1 MTAGR
6 SVLAFGLR
14 SSAYEV
20 MSTSSHQRVIGLW
33 MAATAAVLFSFK
45 AILAKL
51 LYRHQVDAT
60 TIMALRMAFAGPVFF
75 GIALFESRRAL
86 ARADTLKAADYR
98 LVLLLGFFGYYLSS
112 FLDFSGLQYISA
124 ALERLIL
131 FLTPTAVALISM
143 ITLKQ
148 RFSRAQWLAMAVS
161 YLGVIFVFLENLQFQ
176 GAEVLHGSV
185 LVFLAMLSYAAY
197 LVKSGEIIQRIGSI
211 RLVAYVM
218 SASVLMTAVHVLLT
232 KAPTELLQLAPPVY
246 GLSIANAIF
255 CTIIPVYL
263 TMFAV
268 ARIGA
273 PSASQLSMVGP
284 VSLLFFGYW
293 ILGEPITLI
302 QIFGTALVLVGITLL
317 IKHKP
322 PQNEEV
328 ASKT

>member
-1 MTAGR
+1 
-6 SVLAFGLR
+6 
-14 SSAYEV
+14 

-51 LYRHQVDAT
+51 LYRHHVDAT
-60 TIMALRMAFAGPVFF
+60 TIMALRMFFAGPVFF
-75 GIALFESRRAL
+75 AIALFESRRA
-86 ARADTLKAADYR
+86 RAAGDQLKSADYG
-98 LVLLLGFFGYYLSS
+98 LIILLGFLGYYLSS
-112 FLDFSGLQYISA
+112 FLDFSGLKYISA

-143 ITLKQ
+143 VTLKR
-148 RFSRAQWLAMAVS
+148 RFSKTQWMAMAVS
-161 YLGVIFVFLENLQFQ
+161 YLGVIFVFFENVQIK
-176 GAEVLHGSV
+176 GDDVLYGSL

-218 SASVLMTAVHVLLT
+218 SASVFMTLVHVLLI
-232 KAPTELLQLAPPVY
+232 KAPQELLQLAPAVY

-255 CTIIPVYL
+255 CTIIPVCL

-293 ILGEPITLI
+293 ILAEPITLT
-302 QIFGTALVLVGITLL
+302 QILGTALVLVGITLL
-317 IKHKP
+317 IRNNSPRKD
-322 PQNEEV
+322 
-328 ASKT
+328 

>member
-1 MTAGR
+1 MAT
-6 SVLAFGLR
+6 
-14 SSAYEV
+14 
-20 MSTSSHQRVIGLW
+20 STHHRAIGLW
-33 MAATAAVLFSFK
+33 MAAIAAVLFSFK

-51 LYRHQVDAT
+51 LYRHHVDAT
-60 TIMALRMAFAGPVFF
+60 TIMALRMFFAGPVFF
-75 GIALFESRRAL
+75 GIALIESRRAITSGD
-86 ARADTLKAADYR
+86 RLKRSDYG
-98 LVLLLGFFGYYLSS
+98 LIVVLGFLGYYLSS
-112 FLDFSGLQYISA
+112 FLDFSGLKYISA

-143 ITLKQ
+143 VTLKR

-161 YLGVIFVFLENLQFQ
+161 YLGVIFVFLENARFT
-176 GAEVLHGSV
+176 GGRDVMYGSV

-218 SASVLMTAVHVLLT
+218 SASVLMTVVHVFLV
-232 KAPTELLQLAPPVY
+232 KSPVELLRLAPAVY
-246 GLSIANAIF
+246 GLSVVNAIF

-273 PSASQLSMVGP
+273 PSTSQLSMVGP

-293 ILGEPITLI
+293 ILGEAITLT
-302 QIFGTALVLVGITLL
+302 QIIGTVLVLVGITML
-317 IKHKP
+317 IKQKP
-322 PQNEEV
+322 PSE
-328 ASKT
+328 A